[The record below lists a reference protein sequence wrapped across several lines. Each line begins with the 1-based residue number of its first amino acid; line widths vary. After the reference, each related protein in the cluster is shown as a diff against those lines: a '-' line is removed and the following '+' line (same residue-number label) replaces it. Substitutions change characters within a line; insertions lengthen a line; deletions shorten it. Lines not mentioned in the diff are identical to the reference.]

1 MKKLQYTLLVDDDE
15 ATNFI
20 NELLIEELDFTE
32 NLLIAQN
39 GREALDLIKDMCR
52 QGASLPQLILLDIN
66 MPVMDGFD
74 FLDAFSALDC
84 PDKEDTT
91 IVMLTT
97 SLHRKDI
104 DKVKEAGVA
113 GYLNK
118 PLTREALEDILSNRF
133 NGGS

>member
-1 MKKLQYTLLVDDDE
+1 MKKLHYTLLVDDDE

-32 NLLIAQN
+32 KLLIAQN
-39 GREALDLIKDMCR
+39 GKEALDLIRELCR
-52 QGASLPQLILLDIN
+52 EEAGLLPELILLDIN

-74 FLDAFSALDC
+74 FLDAFQALDC
-84 PDKEDTT
+84 PDKEDTK

-104 DKVKEAGVA
+104 EKVKDAGVA
-113 GYLNK
+113 GFLNK
-118 PLTREALEDILSNRF
+118 PLTIASLEDILRTHF
-133 NGGS
+133 NS